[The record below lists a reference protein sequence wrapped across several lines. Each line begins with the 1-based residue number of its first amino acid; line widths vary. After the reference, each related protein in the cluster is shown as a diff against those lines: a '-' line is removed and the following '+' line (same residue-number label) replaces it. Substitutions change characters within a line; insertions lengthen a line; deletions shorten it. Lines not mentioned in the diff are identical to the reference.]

1 MHSLILVGGQ
11 WGDEGKGKII
21 DYLSEK
27 ADIIVRYSGGNNAG
41 HTVCVGNDVFKFH
54 LIPSGIIHKGKL
66 NIIGNGTVIDP
77 GVLVNEISQLEK
89 RGYAVSGSLIISST
103 AHVIRERHKEE
114 DAGHHSKTIGT
125 TGRGIGPCYRDKIS
139 RQGLRMH
146 EFITGQ
152 SAEAEKL
159 RPFVQDTAVLINEA
173 LDAGKKVLFEGAQGT
188 LLDVDHGTYPFVT
201 SSNPTAGGA
210 LTGSGVGPGKIK
222 EVAGVFKAYVTRVG
236 GGTFPTELGTEE
248 SLHNEKSLADL
259 KKEGIFEKVCQE
271 TIIKIDDYNRGR
283 LLRIQGNEYGTTTGR
298 PRRTGWF
305 DAAAAR
311 YAAMINGL
319 NSLIIMKLD
328 VLQNIP
334 KIKICSSY
342 QLSGRKISNFPVTQ
356 ISNAVPVY
364 EEVEGW
370 DEDISGCRSL
380 SELPKAARKYLSR
393 IEELAGVPISIVS
406 VGPRR
411 DQTIVIRDLI

>member
-283 LLRIQGNEYGTTTGR
+283 LLRIQGNEYGTTTDR
-298 PRRTGWF
+298 TRRTGWF
-305 DAAAAR
+305 
-311 YAAMINGL
+311 Y
-319 NSLIIMKLD
+319 
-328 VLQNIP
+328 
-334 KIKICSSY
+334 SSTNP
-342 QLSGRKISNFPVTQ
+342 SP
-356 ISNAVPVY
+356 
-364 EEVEGW
+364 
-370 DEDISGCRSL
+370 
-380 SELPKAARKYLSR
+380 
-393 IEELAGVPISIVS
+393 
-406 VGPRR
+406 
-411 DQTIVIRDLI
+411 

>member
-283 LLRIQGNEYGTTTGR
+283 LLRIQGNEYGTTTDR